1 MAIDINISSQ
11 VSQTITNG
19 VTTTAPSEDA
29 VFDALETRST
39 FDEFISGQ
47 WNMPMVSVTA
57 TSVGFQGGVWL
68 TPFLIRRK
76 TTLTEIAVSLSAGTA
91 GGTVRLAI
99 YNSFNNAP
107 NALLYETG
115 LLDGTSGGLKSEVI
129 TPNLVLQPGLYFR
142 AAQASASGVSFRY
155 GTMVGVLPNV
165 ANNNNH
171 TVFYQAFTYGAFPAT
186 LSAALTGS
194 GNGIFIFLKPL

>member
-1 MAIDINISSQ
+1 
-11 VSQTITNG
+11 
-19 VTTTAPSEDA
+19 

-47 WNMPMVSVTA
+47 WNMPMVVSATA
-57 TSVGFQGGVWL
+57 SGGFQGGVWL

-76 TTLTEIAVSLSAGTA
+76 TTLTEIAVFLTAGTA

-99 YNSFNNAP
+99 YNSLNNSP

-155 GTMVGVLPNV
+155 GTMVSFLPNV
-165 ANNNNH
+165 STVNLANH
-171 TVFYQAFTYGAFPAT
+171 TFHTAFFQAFSYGAFPAT
-186 LSAALTGS
+186 LSAGFIQAA
-194 GNGIFIFLKPL
+194 NGVFIFLKPL